1 MRAQL
6 EPERV
11 SGEEVQGV
19 RAYPVPRFTNHAA
32 NCPIWRDLVVIL
44 GSRTCIAS
52 HTRTAE
58 DVLFRWVVCQEVPQ
72 WPLGPSDKS
81 PVLAWTELGQT

>member
-32 NCPIWRDLVVIL
+32 NCPIWRDSVVIL
-44 GSRTCIAS
+44 GSGTCIAS
-52 HTRTAE
+52 CTRTAE
-58 DVLFRWVVCQEVPQ
+58 DVLLCWVVCQDVLQ
-72 WPLGPSDKS
+72 WPLRPSDES
-81 PVLAWTELGQT
+81 PGLRVEQN